1 MRKVFG
7 WVRLFRISVLA
18 YIRIG
23 IFLLVEVTE
32 GMVDFS
38 MLALVCAD

>member
-1 MRKVFG
+1 MRKVLG

-18 YIRIG
+18 DIRIG

-32 GMVDFS
+32 GMVNFS
-38 MLALVCAD
+38 MLALVSAD